1 MKIGVIGANGQLG
14 TDITNAFRAA
24 DHEVVELNHD
34 RISVDDQDS
43 VNSVLGEERP
53 DMVVNTAAY
62 HHVEKC
68 ETETELAFGV
78 NAIGSR
84 NLALAAKEL
93 DHYLL
98 HISTD
103 YVFDG
108 LKGAPYVEED
118 EVMPLNVYANSK
130 LAGEYFVRTIAPKS
144 LVMRVSGIYGK
155 APCRVKGYNFVELM
169 LKLAVERDELKVV
182 DDETLT
188 PTSTLSIAKQIV
200 HLADKEAYGL
210 CHATAEGSCTWYAF
224 AKKIFEL
231 RNMDVNLNIAAP
243 GDFPVTVNR
252 PSYSVL
258 ENKFL
263 KDNGW
268 NVMESWEDQLAEYL
282 AL

>member
-1 MKIGVIGANGQLG
+1 MKVAVIGANGQLG
-14 TDITNAFRAA
+14 TDITAAFRDAG
-24 DHEVVELNHD
+24 HEVVELNHD

-43 VNSVLGEERP
+43 VNSVLEEERP

-68 ETETELAFGV
+68 ETETTLAYAV

-84 NLALAAKEL
+84 NLALASKEL

-108 LKGAPYVEED
+108 LKAAPYVESD
-118 EVMPLNVYANSK
+118 DPMPLNVYATSK
-130 LAGEYFVRTIAPKS
+130 LAGEYHVRTIAPKS

-188 PTSTLSIAKQIV
+188 PTSTVAIAKQIV
-200 HLADKEAYGL
+200 HISDKQAYGL

-224 AKKIFEL
+224 ARKIFEI
-231 RNMDVNLNIAAP
+231 RGMEVNLNIAAP
-243 GDFPVTVNR
+243 GDFPITVNR
-252 PSYSVL
+252 PTYSVL

-263 KDNGW
+263 KDNGL
-268 NVMESWEDQLAEYL
+268 NIMGEWEEQLEEYL
-282 AL
+282 SL